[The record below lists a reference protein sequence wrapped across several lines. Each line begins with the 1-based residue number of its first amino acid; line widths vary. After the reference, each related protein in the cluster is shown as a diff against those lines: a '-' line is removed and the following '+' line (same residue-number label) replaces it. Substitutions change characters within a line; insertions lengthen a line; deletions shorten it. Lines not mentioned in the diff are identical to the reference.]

1 VYGHNDWKAKGLIFD
16 QNDEM
21 YKTFTENAIR
31 EINKRKQPHD
41 IVLSFF
47 GYGHKP
53 ITDAFP
59 DLLICEPSIGYS
71 SAYAP
76 YKVYESYAVM
86 HGLQGPEKISNA
98 EYKFYD
104 VAIPS
109 GFDLTEFEYTEEKQD
124 YFLMV
129 GRLVWSKGVNIAA
142 QVCEKLGVKLI
153 LAGTT
158 FGPQDCHVGP
168 EWPKNVEY
176 VGYADV
182 EKRKKLMAGA
192 KGLFCPTIYN
202 EPFGYVAIE
211 AMLSGTPVIS
221 TDWGAFT
228 ETVQHGITGFRC
240 RTFEQFMWA
249 AKNIDTISP
258 KACREWAEKNYNM
271 EKVGKMYT
279 EYFQSI
285 VNVSN
290 GSGWYAPNNF
300 RNELEWLTKE
310 YPENKKTFKQILNQY
325 NRMKNGRINFLQIG
339 AMDGVKY
346 DELHHYIKNNPWEG
360 VLVEPLPDMFER
372 LTQNYQDNPRL
383 NFVCSAIADTDGPAV
398 MHRIPTEKLQDSD
411 VPDWAEGC
419 STMITEGYFDNL
431 LPHMVKETV
440 NGITLKT
447 LYEKYGD
454 KYDFVQVDTEG
465 FDYNIFLQLQDTGL
479 TADIYK
485 IEIAHITYNKTVWMR
500 WVLDNQGYKTFIDGY
515 DLIAYRF

>member
-1 VYGHNDWKAKGLIFD
+1 
-16 QNDEM
+16 
-21 YKTFTENAIR
+21 
-31 EINKRKQPHD
+31 
-41 IVLSFF
+41 VLSFF
-47 GYGHKP
+47 GFGHKP

-59 DLLICEPSIGYS
+59 DLVICEPSIGYS

-158 FGPQDCHVGP
+158 FGPHDCHVGH
-168 EWPKNVEY
+168 EWPKHVEY

-228 ETVQHGITGFRC
+228 ETVQHGVTGFRC
-240 RTFEQFMWA
+240 RTFEQFVWA

-271 EKVGKMYT
+271 KKVGKMYT

-290 GSGWYAPNNF
+290 GSGWYAPNNT
-300 RNELEWLTKE
+300 RTEMEWLTKE

-325 NRMKNGRINFLQIG
+325 NRIKNGKVHFLQIG
-339 AMDGVKY
+339 AMDGVKH
-346 DELHHYIKNNPWEG
+346 DELHHYIKNNPWG
-360 VLVEPLPDMFER
+360 GILVEPLPDMFER

-383 NFVCSAIADTDGPAV
+383 KFVCSAIADTDGPAV
-398 MHRIPTEKLQDSD
+398 MHRIPVEKLQDSD

-431 LPHMVKETV
+431 LTHMVKETV

-447 LYEKYGD
+447 LYEEYGD

-465 FDYNIFLQLQDTGL
+465 FDYNIFLQLQAAGL